1 MSEERRYLVDVGLQD
16 LPYPVRVASRSE
28 PDGQHTIASI
38 SIAARLHHEFEAT
51 WISKLIQ
58 ILHGHRAKIATSTLK
73 KNVQDYVEGLNAN
86 DVSATFS
93 YPFFVEKLTPATKE
107 KCLVRVLCAYTA
119 KAASSMGT
127 PRVTFK
133 IQVPCLT
140 TYPSAGTDRPGGL
153 FGQLSTLLVQTE
165 SDGDIYP
172 EDIVDLVDSKA
183 LAPIYSFL
191 SEQDEELIIRRV
203 HAVKRTSVEVTD
215 DVGQELSKRK
225 DIGWFSIRCSNYGM
239 LHSYATVLGTEKSV
253 WTPRE
258 DWEDIGKEVMSA

>member
-1 MSEERRYLVDVGLQD
+1 MSAERRYLVDVGLQD

-51 WISKLIQ
+51 WISRLIQ
-58 ILHGHRAKIATSTLK
+58 IVHNHRDKIATSTLK
-73 KNVQDYVEGLNAN
+73 KNVQDYLEGLNAN
-86 DVSATFS
+86 DVSVTFS
-93 YPFFVEKLTPATKE
+93 YPFFVEKLTPVSKE

-119 KAASSMGT
+119 KSSSSIGK

-140 TYPSAGTDRPGGL
+140 TYPSASTDRPGGL

-172 EDIVDLVDSKA
+172 EDIVDLVDGKA
-183 LAPIYSFL
+183 LAPIYSYL
-191 SEQDEELIIRRV
+191 SEKDEELIIRRV

-215 DVGQELSKRK
+215 DVGLELSKRK

-258 DWEDIGKEVMSA
+258 DWEEIGKEVMPD